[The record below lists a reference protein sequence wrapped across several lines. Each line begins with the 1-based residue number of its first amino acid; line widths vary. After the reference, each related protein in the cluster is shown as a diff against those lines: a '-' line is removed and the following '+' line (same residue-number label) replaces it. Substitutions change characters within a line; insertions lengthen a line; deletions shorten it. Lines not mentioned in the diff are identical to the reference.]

1 MYQLFHLKQAK
12 KIREQNKEARS
23 YNKAVKERRKEAAG
37 KQKEVGANI
46 LFEGQLK
53 RSLDT
58 ARKILNPD
66 GTLSE
71 GEVNTKVLQNLVG
84 LVTQHYEQLVGKNVQ
99 IDQSSNI
106 LAVLQANRNSS
117 ATDILNNIFLKYPQ
131 TFGYV
136 RGFLVEH
143 HADAVNIF
151 IDGASYG
158 NIVIDAAKKND
169 EEEKNLESMNIPEPL
184 LAKLDEEYGELVAV
198 LDRKVTEAKDQ

>member
-1 MYQLFHLKQAK
+1 
-12 KIREQNKEARS
+12 
-23 YNKAVKERRKEAAG
+23 
-37 KQKEVGANI
+37 

-184 LAKLDEEYGELVAV
+184 LAKLDEEYGQLVAV
-198 LDRKVTEAKDQ
+198 LDKKVAEAKDQ